1 MMRTIEVIMVIV
13 ILATAFIVGSF
24 FAVLPSPRQI
34 SSVNLREL
42 ALTTLQML
50 DEKDELSTIV
60 FKNPSDA
67 SWGYLETALSAALP
81 PNIVY
86 NLTVYDAPITSNGTI
101 LFDSVQSLSNAQTGL
116 GASSETAS
124 ILVPSTDVIFSVTPK
139 KISKT
144 LYILN
149 CNDGNGWWITGYTA
163 QTLASDLRSML
174 SPYFQT
180 TILVNTTQQLG
191 LLLNNTLGGRD
202 STNSVVIN
210 TFGEAVPIPA
220 GYYKT
225 DGYDSDH
232 SSYAKYGWRLGQR
245 TYQYNWTWVSI
256 VGYPLY
262 YVTNTAAFSSS
273 SNGWGIY
280 GMVSVG
286 AAGLNAFLRGL
297 DNQAYSYDSTWI
309 TGSPGVVQ
317 LSPLATYD
325 ANYYGIYPSPYQTS
339 TRALPTS
346 IQSTYHLSVSSLVFN
361 QVSNWVAGATYKHSG
376 RGAFTA
382 IGLARIPDVR
392 ITVLSLLMYYYPTL
406 YRSEFTSSGTTRLVV
421 LQLGLQGGG

>member
-1 MMRTIEVIMVIV
+1 MMRTVEVIMVIV
-13 ILATAFIVGSF
+13 ILATAFIVGSL

-86 NLTVYDAPITSNGTI
+86 NLTVYDTSIASNGTI
-101 LFDSVQSLSNAQTGL
+101 GYNSVNSLSNAQTGL

-124 ILVPSTDVIFSVTPK
+124 ILIPSSDVIFSVTPQ

-149 CNDGNGWWITGYTA
+149 CNDANGWWITGYTA
-163 QTLASDLRSML
+163 QTLASDLQSML

-225 DGYDSDH
+225 DGYDSSH

-245 TYQYNWTWVSI
+245 TYQYDWTWVSI

-262 YVTNTAAFSSS
+262 YVTNTATFSGS

-297 DNQAYSYDSTWI
+297 DNQVYSYDDTWI

-317 LSPLATYD
+317 LSQSATYS
-325 ANYYGIYPSPYQTS
+325 ANYYGIFTSPYQTS

-346 IQSTYHLSVSSLVFN
+346 IQSTYHLSVASLVFN

-382 IGLARIPDVR
+382 IGLARIPDIR
-392 ITVLSLLMYYYPTL
+392 ITVLSLLMYYSPTL
-406 YRSEFTSSGTTRLVV
+406 YRTEFTSSGTTRLVV

>member
-1 MMRTIEVIMVIV
+1 MMRSVEVIMVIV

-24 FAVLPSPRQI
+24 FAVLPSPRQV
-34 SSVNLREL
+34 SSLNLREL
-42 ALTTLQML
+42 ALTTLQTL
-50 DEKDELSTIV
+50 DEKDELSSTV
-60 FKNPSDA
+60 FKSSSDV

-81 PNIVY
+81 PNVIY
-86 NLTVYDAPITSNGTI
+86 NLTVYDAPTASNGSMTY
-101 LFDSVQSLSNAQTGL
+101 SRVNTLSNVLTGL

-124 ILVPSTDVIFSVTPK
+124 VLIPSSDVIFSVTPQK
-139 KISKT
+139 TSKT

-149 CNDGNGWWITGYTA
+149 CNDANGWWITGYTA
-163 QTLASDLRSML
+163 QTLASDLYGML

-180 TILVNTTQQLG
+180 TILVNSTQQLG

-202 STNSVVIN
+202 STNSIVIN
-210 TFGEAVPIPA
+210 TFGEAVPIPS

-225 DGYDSDH
+225 DGYDSSH
-232 SSYAKYGWRLGQR
+232 GSYAKYGWRLGQR
-245 TYQYNWTWVSI
+245 TNLYNWTWVSI

-262 YVTNTAAFSSS
+262 YVSNTAAFSSS
-273 SNGWGIY
+273 DNGWGIY
-280 GMVSVG
+280 GMVMVD

-297 DNQAYSYDSTWI
+297 DGQAYSYDNTWI
-309 TGSPGVVQ
+309 TSNVGQVQ
-317 LSPLATYD
+317 LSSSA
-325 ANYYGIYPSPYQTS
+325 ARSSNYYGIFTSPYQTS

-346 IQSTYHLSVSSLVFN
+346 IQSTYHLSVASLVFN
-361 QVSNWVAGATYKHSG
+361 QVGSYIAGATYKHSG
-376 RGAFTA
+376 RGSFTA

-392 ITVLSLLMYYYPTL
+392 ITVLSLLMYYSPTL